1 MGNSS
6 LQSFRAFLHSYHCS
20 SERSQLLFWF
30 YVFPFLCFFSYLFI
44 YLFPH
49 FFSPVSVSVD
59 VREQVRVL
67 QMVSRGV
74 LLLLRAIQGR
84 SFEFRA
90 MPFLSWRLFFFF
102 SPFALMEKGE
112 WAFHL
117 FIPPPLATLN
127 PNPDLS
133 LPTQWSSEN
142 WTWDNCVAISHFGCN
157 GISRRSFGPW
167 AIRHF
172 GDWPSCCSFS
182 FFSFFFWLLFP

>member
-102 SPFALMEKGE
+102 
-112 WAFHL
+112 
-117 FIPPPLATLN
+117 
-127 PNPDLS
+127 LS
-133 LPTQWSSEN
+133 LCSDGKRGVSVPSLHPPSPGNSKSQP
-142 WTWDNCVAISHFGCN
+142 
-157 GISRRSFGPW
+157 RSQFADTMELGELDL
-167 AIRHF
+167 R
-172 GDWPSCCSFS
+172 
-182 FFSFFFWLLFP
+182 